1 MAVNE
6 TIVTGRYFRRCTDAA
21 NKVWQRISFWHKA
34 SDCEFDDN
42 KNAQTKVGAIKGIT
56 TSTSV
61 TETGYA
67 ADMTTVKN
75 LQTQIDELNSNLGS
89 NRLLYVANLNAS
101 GLSTTDM
108 FSTIATDPNDIITL
122 SDKNIV
128 INQSGSL
135 KIVISGNGN
144 VTSGNAAIKINGS
157 LVLSVS
163 GTSANNS
170 KTINVSK
177 GDIITGSCY
186 AGSYGG
192 YMNNRIT
199 MYYEP

>member
-75 LQTQIDELNSNLGS
+75 LQTQIDELNSNLG
-89 NRLLYVANLNAS
+89 NVNVPNGMYLAVTG
-101 GLSTTDM
+101 GLS
-108 FSTIATDPNDIITL
+108 FTL
-122 SDKNIV
+122 E
-128 INQSGSL
+128 
-135 KIVISGNGN
+135 
-144 VTSGNAAIKINGS
+144 
-157 LVLSVS
+157 
-163 GTSANNS
+163 
-170 KTINVSK
+170 SK
-177 GDIITGSCY
+177 GISKEIISHLKFVAGYVGDFSGRNEDSQQDNYRHYGAIVRYSNGIVTAVPSDGYIAVMGRAGGSSSGWTRFNSVCAVFQY
-186 AGSYGG
+186 
-192 YMNNRIT
+192 I
-199 MYYEP
+199 